1 MDANVTSRDHQD
13 QEEYV
18 LLDLDSVSESFDIPP
33 NAKYVL
39 TVCYLTYFLFIFFPR
54 MFKLLMFRL
63 FSFSLRKKLLLI
75 KVSDLNL
82 VNCSNIM

>member
-18 LLDLDSVSESFDIPP
+18 LLDLDSVSEIVDIPP

-39 TVCYLTYFLFIFFPR
+39 TVCYLTYFLSISSPEC
-54 MFKLLMFRL
+54 
-63 FSFSLRKKLLLI
+63 
-75 KVSDLNL
+75 LNY
-82 VNCSNIM
+82 